1 MNSEKI
7 KRVIDACYQGKRI
20 HDLLPPL
27 PDGAS
32 SSFIHYLDVIASL
45 EQLGDVRVSDVS
57 EALNLPRPGVTRTV
71 KDMEAKGYLRKIA
84 SQTDGRVTY
93 IAITEK
99 SAALRSKYD
108 EQFFAALSDALTDV
122 PDEDADCT
130 IQTIQKIYEIMQERR
145 INLE

>member
-32 SSFIHYLDVIASL
+32 SSFIHYQDVIASL

-99 SAALRSKYD
+99 GAALRSKYD

-130 IQTIQKIYEIMQERR
+130 VRTIGRLYDVMCEGRFR
-145 INLE
+145 IE